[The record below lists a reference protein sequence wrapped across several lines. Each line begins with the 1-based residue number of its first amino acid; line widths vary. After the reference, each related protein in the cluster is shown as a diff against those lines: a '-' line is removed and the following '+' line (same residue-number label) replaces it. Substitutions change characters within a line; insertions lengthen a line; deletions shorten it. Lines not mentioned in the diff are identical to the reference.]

1 MPGLSIHVIDVSRG
15 VPAAGM
21 RVEVWGEDRGR
32 TMLADAQVDAG
43 GGVPMPHLATQT
55 MAIGNYEA
63 IFHVADWYR
72 RAGILLPVP
81 AFLYAVPFR
90 FGIADP
96 LQHYHLPLKIT
107 PWGFSLFR
115 GGA

>member
-21 RVEVWGEDRGR
+21 RVELWVVGSDR
-32 TMLADAQVDAG
+32 TMVADALVDAG
-43 GGVPMPHLATQT
+43 GLVELPGLAARPMSQGV
-55 MAIGNYEA
+55 YEA
-63 IFHVADWYR
+63 VFHVAEWF
-72 RAGILLPVP
+72 RAQGVPLPAP
-81 AFLYAVPFR
+81 AFLDAVPFR

-96 LQHYHLPLKIT
+96 GQHYHLPMKIT

-115 GGA
+115 GA